1 MATSNSSQ
9 KSVNLFYKVEELKKI
24 NKKSLFKDPNIWQK
38 YYEFLEVCKK
48 LVLIDLDYALEKK
61 IEVDL
66 WNFGF
71 KEIITQLQSEGTSR
85 SILGKASYL
94 MSIIRVLVSSSL
106 ILNVNF
112 ITKLYHFHT
121 KNYSK

>member
-85 SILGKASYL
+85 SILGKASY
-94 MSIIRVLVSSSL
+94 MISIIKIMVSS
-106 ILNVNF
+106 I
-112 ITKLYHFHT
+112 
-121 KNYSK
+121 

>member
-38 YYEFLEVCKK
+38 YYEFLEACKK

-85 SILGKASYL
+85 SILGKASY
-94 MSIIRVLVSSSL
+94 MISIIKIMVSS
-106 ILNVNF
+106 I
-112 ITKLYHFHT
+112 
-121 KNYSK
+121 

>member
-9 KSVNLFYKVEELKKI
+9 KSINLFYKVEDLKKI

-61 IEVDL
+61 TEVDL

-71 KEIITQLQSEGTSR
+71 KEIITQLQAEATSR
-85 SILGKASYL
+85 SILGKASNM
-94 MSIIRVLVSSSL
+94 MSMIRVLVTCSL
-106 ILNVNF
+106 ILNV
-112 ITKLYHFHT
+112 
-121 KNYSK
+121 